1 MQFDIPTA
9 ALMGSTQAAI
19 LAATL
24 VFATRGYVG
33 PARRSV
39 HAWVASLLLQNA
51 GWLLFRQQASFDPD
65 FVRIAG
71 NGLLVLGFAEATR
84 TLRIMCGAPQ
94 HRLLLRSAA
103 VLTTLAIAWFTLRQ
117 PSYVGRL
124 NALGLAAAV
133 FSLQLIWPLWDSF
146 GRGGSPGRRVI
157 LLMMM
162 VVVGSVGWRVLA
174 TNLAALGTGIDLA
187 PRLADGINTLMLM
200 CEPLLASVGFLLL
213 YNEAA
218 QSELAR
224 IARIDPLTRIANRR
238 ALAEHARRMIAEAT
252 RHGREFAVLLID
264 ADHFKRINDQF
275 GHAGGDSVLC
285 TLVAHLQRAL
295 RASDVLGRLGGEEF
309 VALLPDTGAAA
320 ALETAERV
328 RAAIAAGTISVTGQ
342 PHPLTV
348 SIGVSALRP
357 GDTGLEDLLHRADHA
372 LYAAKRAGRNRV
384 AGTDGVPEQAAHVT
398 PVAAVAG
405 D

>member
-1 MQFDIPTA
+1 MPFDIPTA
-9 ALMGSTQAAI
+9 ALMGSTQATM

-39 HAWVASLLLQNA
+39 HVWVASLLLQAA
-51 GWLLFRQQASFDPD
+51 GWMLFRQHAFFNAD

-94 HRLLLRSAA
+94 HRALLWTTAL
-103 VLTTLAIAWFTLRQ
+103 LTTLAIAWFTRLQ
-117 PSYVGRL
+117 PSYVGRI
-124 NALGLAAAV
+124 NALGLAATA
-133 FSLQLIWPLWDSF
+133 FSLQLIWPLRDSF

-157 LLMMM
+157 LLMMLL
-162 VVVGSVGWRVLA
+162 VVASMGWRVLA
-174 TNLAALGTGIDLA
+174 ADLAALGAGIDLA
-187 PRLADGINTLMLM
+187 PCLADEVNTLVLM
-200 CEPLLASVGFLLL
+200 IEPLLASVGFLLL

-224 IARIDPLTRIANRR
+224 MARIDPLTRIANRR
-238 ALAEHARRMIAEAT
+238 ALAEHARRMIAEAV

-264 ADHFKRINDQF
+264 ADHFKRVNDQF

-285 TLVAHLQRAL
+285 TLVARLQRAL

-328 RAAIAAGTISVTGQ
+328 RAAIAADALTVAGQ
-342 PHPLTV
+342 PHALTV
-348 SIGVSALRP
+348 SIGVTALQP
-357 GDTGLEDLLHRADHA
+357 GDGGLEDLLHRADRA

-384 AGTDGVPEQAAHVT
+384 
-398 PVAAVAG
+398 VAADGGQDAAVSPAPATVA
-405 D
+405 DDD